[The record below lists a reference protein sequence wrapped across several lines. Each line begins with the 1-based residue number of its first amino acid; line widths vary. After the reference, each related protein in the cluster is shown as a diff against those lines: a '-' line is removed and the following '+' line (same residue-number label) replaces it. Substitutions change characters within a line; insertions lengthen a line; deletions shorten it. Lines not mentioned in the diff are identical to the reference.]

1 MVKKVMA
8 EDLRLRIHEMKRS
21 GMTHYYCQSSSI
33 LRNPVVSIYL
43 VSGHQVCSKAAD
55 NKAVGVHRISEIG
68 KNCTVPV
75 LVINLNKII
84 PNCNT
89 KIDFLLHSEVV
100 CLVERMTEDDDEI
113 FVTKIHR
120 RLKKENQLIVST
132 SSIRKI
138 HQRLGWKHGRT
149 RFCPLISEVNRE
161 TRLMQASQWIET
173 GETFDNVIFMDEM
186 SVELARHT
194 KYSRRNEQSS
204 IKPQLKHP
212 HKIPVWGAI
221 SKKGP
226 GPIILFTDNDPKHN
240 ASAAFIESQGINWV
254 WTSAE
259 SPEMNPIKMVWP
271 SMKHYIRCIAK
282 PMTKMELQWA
292 IEDLGI
298 FEEVKV
304 NDEDQPVLYRTLE

>member
-226 GPIILFTDNDPKHN
+226 GPIILFTGIMKKDFFQEDIIRKVVAP
-240 ASAAFIESQGINWV
+240 FIV
-254 WTSAE
+254 WDFKDGHQFFFR
-259 SPEMNPIKMVWP
+259 I
-271 SMKHYIRCIAK
+271 
-282 PMTKMELQWA
+282 MTQNTMHLRHSLRARGLTGSGHLQS
-292 IEDLGI
+292 LQ
-298 FEEVKV
+298 K
-304 NDEDQPVLYRTLE
+304 